1 MVVRV
6 VKVRTPTLAT
16 SFHLSSRHLYQG
28 FTLIEM
34 MVVVMVVGV
43 LFAVAIPSLSKFNE
57 SVSYHDAVRQLVL
70 DIGKA
75 RRMSA
80 ASGQPVDLLIDTQQ
94 RSYLLTKDSKN
105 IDFGTAVRLP
115 EDLTLDVSYARDISP
130 DGRLAAVR
138 FYPQG
143 GASGGEI
150 VLTRPSGGGARLVID
165 WLMAAVTQQPL

>member
-1 MVVRV
+1 MAVRV
-6 VKVRTPTLAT
+6 VKVRTPILLTNLR
-16 SFHLSSRHLYQG
+16 LSSRHACQG

-34 MVVVMVVGV
+34 MVVIMVVGV
-43 LFAVAIPSLSKFNE
+43 LFAVTIPSLSKFNE

-70 DIGKA
+70 NLGKA

-94 RSYLLTKDSKN
+94 RAYLLTKN
-105 IDFGTAVRLP
+105 PRTADFGSAIRLP
-115 EDLTLDVSYARDISP
+115 ENLTLDVSYARDISP

-143 GASGGEI
+143 GTSGGEI
-150 VLTRPSGGGARLVID
+150 VLTRPSGGGVRLVID
-165 WLMAAVTQQPL
+165 WLMAAVSQRPL